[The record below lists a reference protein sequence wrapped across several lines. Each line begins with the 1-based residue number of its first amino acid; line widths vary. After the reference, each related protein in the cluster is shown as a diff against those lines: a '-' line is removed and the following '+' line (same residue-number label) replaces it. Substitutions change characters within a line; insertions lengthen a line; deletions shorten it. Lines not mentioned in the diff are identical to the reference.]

1 MRPTGRKSTAIWLL
15 LVVALVLLQLQLQ
28 LLKKAGPLTLGAL
41 FDNPAFVA

>member
-15 LVVALVLLQLQLQ
+15 LAVAMVLLQLQ
-28 LLKKAGPLTLGAL
+28 LLKKAGPLPLGAL